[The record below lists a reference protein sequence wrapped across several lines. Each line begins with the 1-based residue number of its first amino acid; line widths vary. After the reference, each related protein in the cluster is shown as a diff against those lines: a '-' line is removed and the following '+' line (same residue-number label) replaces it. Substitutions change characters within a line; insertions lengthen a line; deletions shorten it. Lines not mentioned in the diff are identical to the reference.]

1 MSITVVILDSDEKFI
16 QFLDPE
22 LLTLTENHETYSLR
36 SLKVKYN
43 IDSIDEAKK
52 LFKHGYK
59 IWVSGDVSLTDC
71 LYVIN
76 SNVEKDLFS
85 ENQVTFEAEE
95 VLVELNY
102 APPFLQTDVTS
113 ANGFTIN
120 KQNSQDYVTVNYYA
134 LNQWFGDYFQ
144 IGIVQECLNKYVSR
158 IAPRGIMS
166 KMELLRF
173 IEEET
178 CNVFRTR
185 YEKDPQTNIIHRY
198 LDFLNPDSSN
208 TAWELFID
216 YDIPEEDDGTG
227 TLVDENGD
235 TISNEQLSYD
245 EEMDGVED
253 EEDLVTFPKEKEITY
268 YAPNELTFKLLD
280 KNRNELYWMDGETK
294 KTTSWNGE
302 VIGVAINQSNLIRL
316 AYNSNSGVTCQC
328 NGKTFATISDSITDS
343 NEIYTNF
350 NNENNYPFTSIAND
364 PNKINLVLENHS
376 IFQVL
381 ANGVVIHEQNINPLF
396 GDVHSEVLDLGY
408 NLENVRFDV
417 DESDTFNSIMPI
429 ISANENEG
437 LSKNDM
443 DTLINNW
450 INLEVNKGELIP
462 MIVQK
467 VTTTGTK
474 QTGILNNYYSKPFNA
489 NDNPNDNKYEYW
501 AAIAY
506 RTAPFNKKAGQAY
519 IYDDTITGIDY
530 THIKSRPDI
539 NETRGDQFIPKIG
552 PVETSDEDPYAIY
565 NDVANKLKDKKY
577 PKVTVNVDVANYKN
591 KKFNDYQ
598 LWDKV
603 YLKLPG
609 YNELITARVNSIS
622 KNSND
627 LAENNVTLGTY
638 SINTIIP
645 QTKTII
651 FGDNVNF
658 DYPATGNLTV
668 QLKDYNDNV
677 LANKLLTFS
686 SISSDQNAS
695 PNMVYNVTT
704 NNEGKATI
712 SMKYNPGTYNVTVYY
727 GGDELYEP
735 VNASF
740 EVSVG
745 GTLPEPVV
753 KTPKTATKTAQKT
766 NKKTNKN
773 KTTTKTVKTYWSKCG
788 KSPKKDK
795 VIGIGH
801 YSASTSEAK
810 KYKLAY
816 RTIYRT
822 VFKNKCPSCG
832 KSGTLI
838 FDGKDNKCV
847 NKKWHNKGYKKE
859 WVYEHGITCYNCDAD
874 YDCTTGL
881 NTDSRHSN
889 KLTMLEKPKKSS
901 EAEFKKLIKGQL
913 VYSKKTVTVKKKNN
927 KKVTEKRTTAIN
939 DDVGKKIKEKALKIV
954 DKKKDL
960 AAAKAIAK
968 FMGSSIRY
976 EQVKSKVSG
985 FTRSPENVLS
995 SGMGNCCSQTRLML
1009 ELMDA
1014 AGVTDKYKLY
1024 YIHIHSGSNG
1034 HVFARIVSKK
1044 TGKGVYVD
1052 PCKSNPWGHYI
1063 NGKYGKIGSCP
1074 NSKYPRL
1081 PF

>member
-1 MSITVVILDSDEKFI
+1 MSLSVIIMDSNERFI
-16 QFLDPE
+16 QFLDNE

-36 SLKVKYN
+36 TLTIEYN
-43 IDSIDEAKK
+43 IDSIDDAKK
-52 LFKHGYK
+52 LFRHGYK
-59 IWVSGDVSLTDC
+59 IWVSKDNSLTDSDC

-76 SNVEKDLFS
+76 SNVEKDLFQ
-85 ENQVTFEAEE
+85 ENKVTLEAEE

-134 LNQWFGDYFQ
+134 LDKWFGNYFQ
-144 IGIVQECLNKYVSR
+144 IGIVQECLTKYVSR
-158 IAPRGIMS
+158 ISPRGIMS

-173 IEEET
+173 IEDET
-178 CNVFRTR
+178 GNVFRTR
-185 YEKDPQTNIIHRY
+185 YEKDPQTNVIHRY

-216 YDIPEEDDGTG
+216 YDIPEIDDGTG
-227 TLVDENGD
+227 TLIDENGD
-235 TISNEQLSYD
+235 IISTESLTPT
-245 EEMDGVED
+245 EEMEGVED
-253 EEDLVTFPKEKEITY
+253 DEDIVTFPTEKEIIY
-268 YAPNELTFKLLD
+268 YSPEELTFKILN
-280 KNRNELYWMDGETK
+280 KNKKELC
-294 KTTSWNGE
+294 SWNGE
-302 VIGVAINQSNLIRL
+302 TIGVTTQSNLIRL
-316 AYNSNSGVTCQC
+316 AYNQNSGITCQC
-328 NGKTFATISDSITDS
+328 NGKTFTVISDEITES
-343 NEIYTNF
+343 EGFYTDF
-350 NNENNYPFTSIAND
+350 SDENNYPFTSIAND
-364 PNKINLVLENHS
+364 PNKISLVLDNHS
-376 IFQVL
+376 VFQVL
-381 ANGVVIHEQNINPLF
+381 ANDVVVHEQTINPLL

-408 NLENVRFDV
+408 NLENVQFDV

-429 ISANENEG
+429 ISPSENNNE
-437 LSKNDM
+437 LSKKDM
-443 DTLINNW
+443 DDLINRW
-450 INLEVNKGELIP
+450 VNLQVNKGDLIP

-474 QTGILNNYYSKPFNA
+474 TTGVINNYYSKPYNA
-489 NDNPNDNKYEYW
+489 NDNPDNNTYEYW
-501 AAIAY
+501 AAVAY
-506 RTAPFNKKAGQAY
+506 RTAPFNKNKGEPF

-565 NDVANKLKDKKY
+565 NDVANKLKEKKY

-591 KKFNDYQ
+591 KRFNDYQ

-609 YNELITARVNSIS
+609 YEELITARVNSIS

-638 SINTIIP
+638 NINTIVP
-645 QTKTII
+645 QAKTILL
-651 FGDNVNF
+651 GDNVNF
-658 DYPATGNLTV
+658 DYPATGKLTV
-668 QLKDYNDNV
+668 QLKDYNDTP

-686 SISSDQNAS
+686 SNSGDQNAS
-695 PNMVYNVTT
+695 PNTVYNVTT
-704 NNEGKATI
+704 NSEGKATI
-712 SMKYNPGTYNVTVYY
+712 AMKYNPAQYTVGVYY

-735 VNASF
+735 VNATF

-745 GTLPEPVV
+745 GTIPEPVA
-753 KTPKTATKTAQKT
+753 KTSDKATKTAQKT
-766 NKKTNKN
+766 NKTNKSNKGKTNKG
-773 KTTTKTVKTYWSKCG
+773 KTKVVKYYWSKCG

-801 YSASTSEAK
+801 YSASESEAR
-810 KYKLAY
+810 KYNLNY
-816 RTIYRT
+816 RSIYRS

-832 KSGTLI
+832 KVGTLI
-838 FDGKDNKCV
+838 FDGKTNKCV
-847 NKKWHNKGYKKE
+847 NKKWHNRGYKVE
-859 WVYEHGITCYNCDAD
+859 WNYEHGINCYNCDAD
-874 YDCTTGL
+874 YDCVTGL
-881 NTDSRHSN
+881 NTDLSHSN

-901 EAEFKKLIKGQL
+901 TTEFKKLVNGKL
-913 VYSKKTVTVKKKNN
+913 LYSKKTVKVKKKKN
-927 KKVTEKRTTAIN
+927 KKVPERTAPIN
-939 DDVGKKIKEKALKIV
+939 SGVSKKIKEKALKIV
-954 DKKKDL
+954 KKKKDI
-960 AAAKAIAK
+960 AAAKEIAK
-968 FMGSSIRY
+968 WMGSNIRY
-976 EQVKSKVSG
+976 EQVRSKVSG

-995 SGMGNCCSQTRLML
+995 AGMGNCCSQTRLML
-1009 ELMDA
+1009 ELWDA

-1024 YIHIHSGSNG
+1024 YIHIHSGNYG

-1044 TGKGVYVD
+1044 TGKGTYVD

-1074 NSKYPRL
+1074 SSKYPKQ